1 MGFLII
7 HLRHLCFIFRMGG
20 LAGNLKALALQEE
33 EHNALERDLERQLV
47 NIFIGKSYLTNKKK
61 FIKELFQIL
70 FVY

>member
-1 MGFLII
+1 
-7 HLRHLCFIFRMGG
+7 MGG